1 MSGGL
6 PPYGREP
13 DGPHGSPSGGP
24 DGEETFAEL
33 VNGFTF
39 GSGRRKR
46 GRKNRRREEELAT
59 SQMPDGAS
67 SGGWPVVT
75 GTPAGGAYPV
85 APEQEPYPNLY
96 DEPEPAPE
104 DDAAIVRPYAWTGGR
119 TKSSIA
125 LQLETLVSTTDV
137 AKDPSAVLQA
147 EHRAVADL
155 CIAPRSVA
163 EVAALLGVPLGIAK
177 VLIGDMANLDMLA
190 VHLTA
195 VDGDASAQLMLMERV
210 LSGLRRL

>member
-13 DGPHGSPSGGP
+13 DGPHGSPSGDP

-46 GRKNRRREEELAT
+46 GRKNRQREESAAPPA
-59 SQMPDGAS
+59 PDGAS

-75 GTPAGGAYPV
+75 GNPPGGAYAHVP
-85 APEQEPYPNLY
+85 PEPDLY
-96 DEPEPAPE
+96 DEPELAHE